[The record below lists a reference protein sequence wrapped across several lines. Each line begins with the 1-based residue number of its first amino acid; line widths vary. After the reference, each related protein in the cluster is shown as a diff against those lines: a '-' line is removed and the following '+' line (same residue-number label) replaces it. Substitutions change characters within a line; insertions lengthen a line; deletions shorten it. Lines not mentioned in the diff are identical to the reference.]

1 VPLPFHEPK
10 VDIMAFFA
18 SRLSR
23 INPSATVSINTKSQE
38 MKAAGKDVIGLA
50 VGEPDFDTPDHIQK
64 AAIQAMREGKT
75 RYAAPAGIP
84 ELREAICAKFKREN
98 GLNYGID
105 QIAVCAGG
113 KQIIYNAFT
122 ATVDEGDEVIVPAPY
137 WVTYPDLALLNG
149 GTPVIVASTVE
160 AGFKITPGQLEE
172 AITPKTKWLVLNSPC
187 NPTGSA
193 YSPEELKALSE
204 VLLLHPQVWVLCDD
218 IYEHLLYDGAQFAT
232 IAQIE
237 PQLYDRTLTLNG
249 MSKSFCMTGWRVG
262 YAGGPVEL
270 IKAMNMLQ
278 SQSITST
285 STISQWAAVEALNG
299 DQSHIARNN
308 EVFKERR
315 ALVVSMLNQ
324 ATGLTCNTPIGA
336 FYVYPSCAGVI
347 GKKTPDGKVI
357 EKDEDFVIYLLETE
371 GVAAVHGEAFGL
383 SPFFRISYALSTE
396 VLEDACQRIQRA
408 CAALT

>member
-1 VPLPFHEPK
+1 
-10 VDIMAFFA
+10 MAFFA

-23 INPSATVSINTKSQE
+23 IGPSATVSINTKSQE

-50 VGEPDFDTPDHIQK
+50 VGEPDFDTPEHIQE
-64 AAIQAMREGKT
+64 AAIKAMREGKT

-84 ELREAICAKFKREN
+84 ELRQAICDKFKREN
-98 GLNYGID
+98 GLDYGID

-122 ATVDEGDEVIVPAPY
+122 ATVDDGDEVIVPAPY

-149 GTPVIVASTVE
+149 GTPVIVESSVE
-160 AGFKITPGQLEE
+160 ADFKITPEQLEA

-193 YSPEELKALSE
+193 YSPEELKGLAA
-204 VLLLHPQVWVLCDD
+204 VLMRHPNVWILCDD
-218 IYEHLLYDGAQFAT
+218 IYEHLLYDGAKFAT
-232 IAQIE
+232 IAQVE
-237 PQLYDRTLTLNG
+237 PALYDRTLTLNG

-308 EVFKERR
+308 DVFKERR
-315 ALVVSMLNQ
+315 DLVVSMLNQ
-324 ATGLTCNTPIGA
+324 ANGLTCNTPIGA

-357 EKDEDFVIYLLETE
+357 ETDEDFVVYMLETE

-383 SPFFRISYALSTE
+383 SPHFRISYALATD

-408 CAALT
+408 CASLT

>member
-1 VPLPFHEPK
+1 
-10 VDIMAFFA
+10 MAFLA

-23 INPSATVSINTKSQE
+23 IGASATVSINTKSQE
-38 MKAAGKDVIGLA
+38 MKAAGADVIGLA
-50 VGEPDFDTPDHIQK
+50 VGEPDFDTPLHIRE
-64 AAIQAMREGKT
+64 AAIQAMDEGKT
-75 RYAAPAGIP
+75 RYAPPAGIP
-84 ELREAICAKFKREN
+84 ELRQAISDKFKREN
-98 GLNYGID
+98 GLDYAPE

-113 KQIIYNAFT
+113 KQIIFNAFT
-122 ATVDEGDEVIVPAPY
+122 ATVEDGDEVIVPAPF

-149 GTPVIVASTVE
+149 GTPVVIECSDE
-160 AGFKITPGQLEE
+160 ADFKMTPDQLEA

-193 YSPEELKALSE
+193 YSPAELKGLAD
-204 VLLLHPQVWVLCDD
+204 VLLRHPNVWVLTDD
-218 IYEHLLYDGAQFAT
+218 IYEHLLYDGAEFAT
-232 IAQIE
+232 IAAVE
-237 PQLYDRTLTLNG
+237 PALYDRTLTLNG

-262 YAGGPVEL
+262 YGGGPVEL

-285 STISQWAAVEALNG
+285 STISQWAAVAALTG

-308 EVFKERR
+308 EAFKERR
-315 ALVVSMLNQ
+315 DLVVSMLNQ
-324 ATGLTCNTPIGA
+324 ATGLTCNTPVGA

-347 GKKTPDGKVI
+347 GKKTPDGKLI
-357 EKDEDFVIYLLETE
+357 ENDEDFVVYMLETE

-383 SPFFRISYALSTE
+383 SPFFRISYALSIE

-408 CAALT
+408 CASLS

>member
-1 VPLPFHEPK
+1 
-10 VDIMAFFA
+10 MAFFA

-172 AITPKTKWLVLNSPC
+172 AITPKTKSLVLNSPC
-187 NPTGSA
+187 NPTGAA

-383 SPFFRISYALSTE
+383 SPFFRNSYALSTE

>member
-1 VPLPFHEPK
+1 
-10 VDIMAFFA
+10 MAFLA

-23 INPSATVSINTKSQE
+23 IGPSPTVSINTKSQE
-38 MKAAGKDVIGLA
+38 MKAAGKDIIGLA
-50 VGEPDFDTPDHIQK
+50 VGEPDFDTPEHIQE
-64 AAIQAMREGKT
+64 AAIKAMREGKT

-84 ELREAICAKFKREN
+84 ELRQAISDKFKREN
-98 GLNYGID
+98 DLDYGLD

-122 ATVDEGDEVIVPAPY
+122 ATVDDGDEVIVPAPY

-149 GTPVIVASTVE
+149 GTPVFIECE
-160 AGFKITPGQLEE
+160 AAADFKMTPEQLEA
-172 AITPKTKWLVLNSPC
+172 AITPKTKWLVLNSPS

-193 YSPEELKALSE
+193 YSPAELKALAA
-204 VLLLHPQVWVLCDD
+204 VLVRHPNVWVLSDD
-218 IYEHLLYDGAQFAT
+218 IYEHLLYDDAKFAT
-232 IAQIE
+232 LAQVE
-237 PQLYDRTLTLNG
+237 PAMYDRTLTLNG

-315 ALVVSMLNQ
+315 DLVVSMLNQ
-324 ATGLTCNTPIGA
+324 ANGLTCNTPVGA
-336 FYVYPSCAGVI
+336 FYVYPSCAGLI

-357 EKDEDFVIYLLETE
+357 ENDEDFVVYMLETE

-383 SPFFRISYALSTE
+383 SPFFRISYALSTD

-408 CAALT
+408 CASLT

>member
-1 VPLPFHEPK
+1 
-10 VDIMAFFA
+10 MAFFA

-50 VGEPDFDTPDHIQK
+50 VGEPDFDTPDHIQE

-84 ELREAICAKFKREN
+84 ELREAISAKFKREN
-98 GLNYGID
+98 GLDYGID

-149 GTPVIVASTVE
+149 GTPVIVESTVE
-160 AGFKITPGQLEE
+160 ADFKITPAQLEE

-193 YSPEELKALSE
+193 YSPEELKALSG
-204 VLLLHPQVWVLCDD
+204 VLLRHPQVWILCDD
-218 IYEHLLYDGAQFAT
+218 IYEHLLYDGAKFAT
-232 IAQIE
+232 IAQVE
-237 PQLYDRTLTLNG
+237 PKLYDRTLTLNG

-299 DQSHIARNN
+299 DQSHIASNN

-315 ALVVSMLNQ
+315 DLVVSMLNQ
-324 ATGLTCNTPIGA
+324 APGLTCNTPIGA

-347 GKKTPDGKVI
+347 GKKTPGSKVI
-357 EKDEDFVIYLLETE
+357 DNDEDFVIYLLETE

-383 SPFFRISYALSTE
+383 SPFFRISYALSTD